1 MSNKNDLGHNSKKKF
16 LKNPI
21 EHIDITSFD
30 SRKIISSME
39 KMSFVSRETANAANI
54 YNEMLKDK
62 NCTIFLTL
70 AGSTSAAGCMNIYK
84 DLVKYNMVDAIVAT
98 GASIIDMDFFE
109 AIGFKH
115 YQGSQFQDDTE
126 LRKNYID
133 RIYDTYIDEVELQK
147 CDEIIC
153 DVANALVKTRSPK
166 TYTSREFI
174 VELGAYLKKNAKK
187 KDSLIETAYDN
198 NVPIFCPAFTDSSAG
213 FGLVMHQEQNPN
225 HHITIDSIR
234 EFRELTE
241 IKIRSKDSGLFMIGG
256 GVPKNFIQ
264 DTVICAELLNKEVDM
279 HKYAVQITVADSRDG
294 ACSSSTLKE
303 ASSWGKVDLTKEQM
317 VFAEATSVLPLI
329 ASDAYH
335 KGEWKNRK
343 RKNFSKI
350 FG

>member
-1 MSNKNDLGHNSKKKF
+1 MTDKKNLGHNSKKDF
-16 LKNPI
+16 LKNPV

-62 NCTIFLTL
+62 DCTIFLTL
-70 AGSTSAAGCMNIYK
+70 AGSTSAAGCMKVYK

-98 GASIIDMDFFE
+98 GASIVDMDFFE
-109 AIGFKH
+109 ALGFKH
-115 YQGSQFQDDTE
+115 YQGSQFQNDAE

-133 RIYDTYIDEVELQK
+133 RIYDTYIDEDELQV
-147 CDEIIC
+147 CDKKICEIA
-153 DVANALVKTRSPK
+153 DNLEPRS
-166 TYTSREFI
+166 YTSREFI
-174 VELGAYLKKNAKK
+174 QEMGRYLKKNSVK
-187 KDSLIETAYDN
+187 KDSLIETAYEN

-213 FGLVMHQEQNPN
+213 FGLVIHQEKNPKN
-225 HHITIDSIR
+225 HLTIDSIK

-241 IKIRSKDSGLFMIGG
+241 IKIQSKGSGLLMIGG

-264 DTVICAELLNKEVDM
+264 DTVICAELLGKDVDM
-279 HKYAVQITVADSRDG
+279 HKYAIQITVADTRDG

-303 ASSWGKVDLTKEQM
+303 ASSWGKVDVTKEQM

-329 ASDAYH
+329 CSDAYH
-335 KGEWKNRK
+335 KGEWKNRN

>member
-1 MSNKNDLGHNSKKKF
+1 MSDKKNLGHNRKKDF
-16 LKNPI
+16 LNKPV

-30 SRKIISSME
+30 SRNIISSME
-39 KMSFVSRETANAANI
+39 KMSFVARETANAANI
-54 YNEMLKDK
+54 FNEMIKDK
-62 NCTIFLTL
+62 DCTVFLTL
-70 AGSTSAAGCMNIYK
+70 AGSTSAAGCMDVYR
-84 DLVKYNMVDAIVAT
+84 DMVKYNMVDAIVAT

-109 AIGFKH
+109 ALGFKH

-133 RIYDTYIDEVELQK
+133 RIYDTYIDEDELQM
-147 CDEIIC
+147 CDKTIC
-153 DVANALVKTRSPK
+153 DIADGLEPK
-166 TYTSREFI
+166 SYTSREFI
-174 VELGAYLKKNAKK
+174 KEIGKYLKTNSKK
-187 KDSLIETAYDN
+187 KDSLIETAYEN

-213 FGLVMHQEQNPN
+213 FGLVIHQEKNPKK
-225 HHITIDSIR
+225 HITIDSIR

-241 IKIRSKDSGLFMIGG
+241 IKIRSKGSGLFMIGG

-264 DTVICAELLNKEVDM
+264 DTVICAELLGKDVEM
-279 HKYAVQITVADSRDG
+279 HKYAIQITVADSRDG

-303 ASSWGKVDLTKEQM
+303 ASSWGKVDVTKEQM

-335 KGEWKNRK
+335 RGEWKNRS

>member
-1 MSNKNDLGHNSKKKF
+1 MSDNKNLGHNSKKDF
-16 LKNPI
+16 LKKPV

-54 YNEMLKDK
+54 YNEMLEDK
-62 NCTIFLTL
+62 ECTIFLTL

-109 AIGFKH
+109 ALGFKH

-133 RIYDTYIDEVELQK
+133 RIYDTYIDEEELQV
-147 CDEIIC
+147 CDKKICEIA
-153 DVANALVKTRSPK
+153 DNLEPRS
-166 TYTSREFI
+166 YTSREFI
-174 VELGAYLKKNAKK
+174 QEMGKYLKKNSVK

-213 FGLVMHQEQNPN
+213 FGLVIHQEKSPKK
-225 HHITIDSIR
+225 HMTIDSIR

-241 IKIRSKDSGLFMIGG
+241 IKIQSKGSGLFMVGG

-264 DTVICAELLNKEVDM
+264 DTVICAELLGKEVDM
-279 HKYAVQITVADSRDG
+279 HKYAIQITVADSRDG

-303 ASSWGKVDLTKEQM
+303 ASSWGKVDVTKEQM

-335 KGEWKNRK
+335 KASWKNRD